1 MPTLKTYDLF
11 ISHAWSYHD
20 DYYRIIDLLNRAN
33 YFSYRNYSVPKH
45 DPIIDLKTQVE
56 IAQLKAALDKQ
67 IKPVNCVLILSGMY
81 VNHKYWIQTEIE
93 IAAQKYRKP
102 IIGVIPQGAE
112 RIPLEVTRVAKEMV
126 RWNTDSVV
134 NAIRKYSI

>member
-11 ISHAWSYHD
+11 ISHAWKYHD
-20 DYYRIIDLLNRAN
+20 NYYRIIDLLDRAN

-45 DPIIDLKTQVE
+45 DPIIDPKTPVGL
-56 IAQLKAALDKQ
+56 AQLRAALDKQ

-81 VNHKYWIQTEIE
+81 VNHRYWIQTEIE

-102 IIGVIPQGAE
+102 IIGVIPRGAE
-112 RIPLEVTRVAKEMV
+112 RIPLEVTRVSKEMV
-126 RWNTDSVV
+126 RWNSDSIVS
-134 NAIRKYSI
+134 AIRKYSI